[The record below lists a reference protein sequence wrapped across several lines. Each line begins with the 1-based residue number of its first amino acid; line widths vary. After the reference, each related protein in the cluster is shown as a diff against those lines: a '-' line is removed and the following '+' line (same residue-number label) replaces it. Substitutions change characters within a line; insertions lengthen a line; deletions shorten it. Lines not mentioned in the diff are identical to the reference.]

1 MVQTVLTIAGSDSG
15 AGAGVQADARTIEA
29 LGGFAVM
36 AITAITAQNLHG
48 VRDWQPVAPRLL
60 AAQLDAV
67 FEDFKVGAVKTGLL
81 PGAAV
86 IRAVRD
92 RLVKRHVS
100 GAASAPGGRAPPLVV
115 DPVIGSTTGTRF
127 LSAGAIKM
135 LRTELFP
142 LAALV
147 TPNWPEAAL
156 LSGLPVTSVAEAE
169 CAGHRLLELGCAAVL
184 VKGGHG
190 PGKQV
195 CDVLVTATGGR
206 WLYAS
211 ERVATQNLH
220 GTGCT
225 LSAAVA
231 THLAQGK
238 DLPDAVGAA
247 RRYLVR
253 VLRRNRNLRW
263 GGRGPVGG
271 TRLPFIDA
279 D

>member
-48 VRDWQPVAPRLL
+48 VRSWQPVAPRLL

-67 FEDFKVGAVKTGLL
+67 FEDFTVGAVKTGLL
-81 PGAAV
+81 PGAAA

-92 RLVKRHVS
+92 RLAKR
-100 GAASAPGGRAPPLVV
+100 RLPLVV

-127 LSAGAIKM
+127 LSPSAIKT
-135 LRTELFP
+135 LRAELFP
-142 LAALV
+142 LATLV

-156 LSGLPVTSVAEAE
+156 LTGLPVTSLAEAE
-169 CAGHRLLELGCAAVL
+169 QAGQRLLEQGCAAVL

-190 PGKQV
+190 TGRQV
-195 CDVLVTATGGR
+195 CDVLVSANGGR

-211 ERVATQNLH
+211 ERVATKNTH

-225 LSAAVA
+225 LSAAIA
-231 THLAQGK
+231 TRLAQG
-238 DLPDAVGAA
+238 DNLPAAVGAA

-253 VLRRNRNLRW
+253 VLRRNRTLRW
-263 GGRGPVGG
+263 GGRGPVG
-271 TRLPFIDA
+271 
-279 D
+279 